1 MTATVSNVFDA
12 LINLLVFLGLI
23 QVDTRVV
30 IRG

>member
-1 MTATVSNVFDA
+1 MTATVSNLFDG